1 MLKDKEGR
9 RFVAKRFTDTQIW
22 EKEWFMALSPKLK
35 CLWRYLTERCDQSG
49 VWEVN
54 WALASLYIGEQVASQ
69 DLKKFGD
76 HVEILPNGKVFI
88 PDFINFQYGAL
99 SEKSPAHK
107 PVFRAISKNN
117 LNNRVFNRVFNTLQ
131 EKEEEKDKE
140 EVKEVEK
147 EKEGPAEFSDYE
159 KWTEDAISGND
170 WLLADKI
177 KNMGIQV
184 NGSMEAYAR
193 SHLAM
198 LAKYPKMQPTDQNR
212 FRLSL
217 IGHIQEKLGDRP
229 KGKKE
234 LTIDDIK

>member
-1 MLKDKEGR
+1 MG
-9 RFVAKRFTDTQIW
+9 KRFTDTQIW
-22 EKEWFMALSPKLK
+22 EKEWFMALSPRLK

-49 VWEVN
+49 VWEPN
-54 WALASLYIGEQVASQ
+54 WALASLYIGEVVATA
-69 DLKKFGD
+69 DLKNFG
-76 HVEILPNGKVFI
+76 HHIEILQNGKIFI

-117 LNNRVFNRVFNTLQ
+117 LSNRVFNRVSNTLQ
-131 EKEEEKDKE
+131 EKEEEKEKE

-147 EKEGPAEFSDYE
+147 EKEGAAEFSDYE

-170 WLLADKI
+170 WLLTDKI

-184 NGSMEAYAR
+184 NGCMDAYAR
-193 SHLAM
+193 SHLAL
-198 LAKYPKMQPTDQNR
+198 LAKYPKMQPADQNR

-217 IGHIQEKLGDRP
+217 IGHIQEKIGGKP
-229 KGKKE
+229 HTGKK
-234 LTIDDIK
+234 LTYDDVK